1 VLVCDSSTRTLE
13 FVGPYRAGIVV
24 DVELDVADVEL
35 DDVVVDVEL
44 DVAVVGVEVVEVG
57 VVEVLEVVVGE
68 GTRT

>member
-1 VLVCDSSTRTLE
+1 M
-13 FVGPYRAGIVV
+13 